1 MPADLKMACRLAKAS
16 DVTYYIDKPGG
27 VAACP
32 FYSDVGFTSMPE
44 SFVSNIINA
53 AIVGTTADAV
63 ILAFRGTLPLQTN
76 DWDDF
81 WDSVLDW
88 LDDADAKLVPVA
100 YTDGQVHK
108 GFAEAVDSL
117 WPKVMPS
124 LREHLKSGLPLV
136 VTGHSKGGALASLAA
151 IRLLRAE
158 GIAPTAVYTFAS
170 PRTGDAPFANFYN
183 SMIMSDWRF
192 ENTDDIVPHLPPSLA
207 VLGLLSQIEPRLKNL
222 TVKEYRAVGTLEFI
236 NWKGLLVGNS
246 LILDAERLTSFLE
259 LLAKQEIEKIV
270 EDHSI
275 ERQYVPKVCALQ

>member
-1 MPADLKMACRLAKAS
+1 
-16 DVTYYIDKPGG
+16 
-27 VAACP
+27 
-32 FYSDVGFTSMPE
+32 
-44 SFVSNIINA
+44 
-53 AIVGTTADAV
+53 
-63 ILAFRGTLPLQTN
+63 
-76 DWDDF
+76 
-81 WDSVLDW
+81 
-88 LDDADAKLVPVA
+88 
-100 YTDGQVHK
+100 
-108 GFAEAVDSL
+108 
-117 WPKVMPS
+117 
-124 LREHLKSGLPLV
+124 LPLV